1 MVNAK
6 PHVLIMAGGTGG
18 HVFPAIAVADELR
31 ARGVEVSWMGTQA
44 GMESRIVPQAGI
56 PIHYIKVSGLRGK
69 GVLGWM
75 LAPFRLTFAVIQ
87 AITIVHKIKPISVLG
102 MGGFASGPGGVAAWL
117 LHRPLVLHEQNA
129 IIGMTNKL
137 LSHIA
142 TRVMEAFPGVFND
155 RLAEHVG
162 NPIRKTISDLPDPE
176 QRYAEHKDAIRIL
189 IIGGSLG
196 AQALNETVPKAIA
209 DLPPSMKVEVWHQ
222 SGRNKIDAT
231 RDVYQ
236 QSQVSARV
244 DSFID
249 DMAEAYAWADL
260 VICRAGALTV
270 SELSAAGVPA
280 IFIPFPYA
288 VDDHQTKNAQYMVEA
303 GAGIIMQQKTMTVS
317 SLSECLQDLIN
328 KGRDHLLQMAQAA
341 RTCAKPD
348 ATNDVAN
355 ACLEVAHG

>member
-31 ARGVEVSWMGTQA
+31 ARGVEVSWMGTRA
-44 GMESRIVPQAGI
+44 GMESRIVPEAGI

-69 GVLGWM
+69 GALGWI
-75 LAPFRLTFAVIQ
+75 LAPFRLTYAVIQ
-87 AITIVHKIKPISVLG
+87 ALAIVYKIKPVSVLG

-117 LHRPLVLHEQNA
+117 LHRPLIVHEQNA

-155 RLAEHVG
+155 KLAEHVG
-162 NPIRKTISDLPDPE
+162 NPIRKAISDLPEPAE
-176 QRYAEHKDAIRIL
+176 RYAKHKGAIRIL

-209 DLPPSMKVEVWHQ
+209 QLPESMKVEVWHQ
-222 SGRNKIDAT
+222 SGRNKIDTT

-236 QSQVSARV
+236 QSKVNARV

-249 DMAEAYAWADL
+249 DMAEAYDWADL

-270 SELSAAGVPA
+270 SELAAAGVPA

-303 GAGIIMQQKTMTVS
+303 GAAIIMQQKSLTAS
-317 SLSECLQDLIN
+317 LLSECLQELIN
-328 KGRDHLLQMAQAA
+328 KGRDHLLKMAQAA
-341 RTCAKPD
+341 RSCAKPD
-348 ATNDVAN
+348 ATSDVAN